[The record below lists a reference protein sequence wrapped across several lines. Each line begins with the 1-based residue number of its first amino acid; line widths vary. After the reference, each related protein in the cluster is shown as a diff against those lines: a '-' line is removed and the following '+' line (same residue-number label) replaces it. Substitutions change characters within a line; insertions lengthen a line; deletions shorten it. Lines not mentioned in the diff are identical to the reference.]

1 MLTYEFKVDFMSST
15 SVIFFNLQIQLIF
28 ALFLS
33 LTLFPSL
40 QTHSKQITNIA
51 LEHSLLCRYCIKSN
65 TNNEI
70 KTLCLV
76 SLCHV
81 LYISDFMLRHC
92 LHSTYRI
99 KMYSI
104 CYTGCYQYI
113 VVSVLVLVLVYCTM
127 CLSVEKGIYNNGFE
141 SLFLFIHRYA
151 LNIYIFCGLS
161 AIILNHL

>member
-33 LTLFPSL
+33 LTLTPSL

-81 LYISDFMLRHC
+81 LYISDFILRHC
-92 LHSTYRI
+92 LHSTN
-99 KMYSI
+99 
-104 CYTGCYQYI
+104 QN
-113 VVSVLVLVLVYCTM
+113 VLHLLYGM
-127 CLSVEKGIYNNGFE
+127 LSVHCCICVGVGVLYNVFKCGKRYLQQWIWEFIFIY
-141 SLFLFIHRYA
+141 S
-151 LNIYIFCGLS
+151 
-161 AIILNHL
+161 

>member
-1 MLTYEFKVDFMSST
+1 MSST

-33 LTLFPSL
+33 LTLTPSL
-40 QTHSKQITNIA
+40 QTHSNIVSN
-51 LEHSLLCRYCIKSN
+51 LILTMKSKHCVQYLCVMY
-65 TNNEI
+65 
-70 KTLCLV
+70 
-76 SLCHV
+76 
-81 LYISDFMLRHC
+81 
-92 LHSTYRI
+92 STYQILCYVIVYIQRI

-113 VVSVLVLVLVYCTM
+113 VVSVLVLVLVLMLVYCTM